1 MIEGGADLSIKN
13 QRGETPFDIAVRT
26 KNNDFLKAVIS
37 SGAKLPFNKN
47 NTRDFFLIIEKNLPD
62 FIAFVE
68 GHIEFLIHQN
78 PEHVRL
84 KQTDPRRFLALTI
97 AGSMKEVMTQ
107 AHQHID
113 TQRDPLQTL
122 AEELNANLQSQQSDA
137 GSYLTHSMFLRL
149 VFPSNQNH
157 QPLHHEQS
165 VTRPLLIDEVLDV
178 LECSSPLSL
187 QSICR
192 TKITDWLPG
201 PKYAA
206 GSAVSLK
213 QFSKLT
219 LAQQLPLPQ
228 RLVNYVVYSTHRNQK

>member
-1 MIEGGADLSIKN
+1 MSN
-13 QRGETPFDIAVRT
+13 Y
-26 KNNDFLKAVIS
+26 
-37 SGAKLPFNKN
+37 
-47 NTRDFFLIIEKNLPD
+47 IEKDLPD

-68 GHIEFLIHQN
+68 GHIKLLIHQN

-113 TQRDPLQTL
+113 TQRKSLKTL
-122 AEELNANLQSQQSDA
+122 AEELNANIQSQQSDA
-137 GSYLTHSMFLRL
+137 GSYLTHSMFLRQ
-149 VFPSNQNH
+149 VFPSTPNH

-165 VTRPLLIDEVLDV
+165 VTRPLLLDEVLDV
-178 LECSSPLSL
+178 LESSSPLNL

-192 TKITDWLPG
+192 TKITDELSG
-201 PKYAA
+201 PEYAK

-213 QFSKLT
+213 QFTKFT

-228 RLVNYVVYSTHRNQK
+228 RLVNYVVYSTHRNQE